1 LDVSTG
7 TSVLAVHDP
16 QEPSSRS
23 PARTGRPGGGI
34 AHGWRSANGYN
45 IAPMPWFNE
54 LLFIVFLLLDMS
66 LVVLTYRLFGKEG
79 LYGYVVLAIITCNIE
94 VLKQV
99 EMFGMAVTLGNI
111 LYGSIFLTA
120 DILAEVHGKK
130 AAQKAVWLGF
140 TALLLA
146 TLFMQL
152 AIQFVPSTSDQAQ
165 PHLAWIFGFMPR
177 VALASLAAY
186 VFSQLLDVTIFMRI
200 KQRMRGRSLWLRNN
214 ASTLLSQAV
223 DTVTFTILAFA
234 PLPGIGAVAGFEQ
247 WNVIWDIVLTTYI
260 IKLMVSVL
268 DTPFVYWAR
277 LVGRKV
283 HPEEFFTENKDY
295 LEA

>member
-1 LDVSTG
+1 
-7 TSVLAVHDP
+7 
-16 QEPSSRS
+16 
-23 PARTGRPGGGI
+23 
-34 AHGWRSANGYN
+34 
-45 IAPMPWFNE
+45 MPWFNE
-54 LLFIVFLLLDMS
+54 SLFLLFLLLDMS
-66 LVVLTYRLFGKEG
+66 LVVLAYRLFGKEG

-140 TALLLA
+140 SALLLA

-152 AIQFVPSTSDQAQ
+152 ALQFVPSASDQAQ
-165 PHLAWIFGFMPR
+165 LHLAWIFGFMPR

-186 VFSQLLDVTIFMRI
+186 VLSQLLDVAIFMRI
-200 KQRMRGRSLWLRNN
+200 KQRMRGRSLWIRNN

-223 DTVTFTILAFA
+223 DTVAFTILAFA

-247 WNVIWDIVLTTYI
+247 WGVIWDIVLTTYA

-283 HPEEFFTENKDY
+283 HPEEFYSEDKEY
-295 LEA
+295 LEPNG